1 MNFGSSTPW
10 SLGVEEELYLVDP
23 VTLDTAP
30 VFDHGVGSPPRL
42 KPELFAALVETT
54 TPICRDAGEVLGELG
69 RLRAQASARA
79 AAAGASVVAIA
90 THPLARGQGQPIVN
104 EPRYVKM
111 VAELGDAVYR
121 QFVCGLHV
129 HVGVPSREA
138 SLRALE
144 GLLPWLPTAI
154 SLAANSPF
162 MEGED
167 SGLRSVRISRLA
179 ELPSGGA
186 PPVLRTWAD
195 WEDATRG
202 RDYTRIWWD
211 ARPHPNYG
219 TLEIRVADQQT
230 DVRRSAGLAALF
242 QALAATLAET
252 ERDPLD
258 RDEYRRLRDDA
269 SRAAP
274 DPGRVAALRRLAEP
288 AARSLG
294 GWSLVEELLVGRPE
308 AERQLELG
316 PAAALRHAVE
326 RSLVF
331 DG

>member
-104 EPRYVKM
+104 EPRYKKM

-162 MEGED
+162 VEGED

-179 ELPSGGA
+179 ELPSGGPSATRSTGMSTVASGTTPRGRRRIPDGSQRSAVSPSRRHARSAAGRSSRSCSSAVRRRSGSLSSA
-186 PPVLRTWAD
+186 PP
-195 WEDATRG
+195 
-202 RDYTRIWWD
+202 
-211 ARPHPNYG
+211 P
-219 TLEIRVADQQT
+219 
-230 DVRRSAGLAALF
+230 RSGM
-242 QALAATLAET
+242 
-252 ERDPLD
+252 RSSDP
-258 RDEYRRLRDDA
+258 
-269 SRAAP
+269 
-274 DPGRVAALRRLAEP
+274 
-288 AARSLG
+288 
-294 GWSLVEELLVGRPE
+294 
-308 AERQLELG
+308 
-316 PAAALRHAVE
+316 
-326 RSLVF
+326 
-331 DG
+331 